1 MKGTIY
7 GNRLSRGTQAKKSLG
22 TTGTNG
28 AGSKIIFCGVQLNTH
43 ISY

>member
-1 MKGTIY
+1 MEIGCQGVHK
-7 GNRLSRGTQAKKSLG
+7 RKKSLG